1 VVVVR
6 DVEFKEDEIFD
17 PKNKPTR
24 EYRLRVYRAD
34 LDRIKPIPDAHPP
47 LDEDTDSEIG
57 SVIVIG
63 GEDDEGIDS
72 GKSDDDS
79 DYEDEPGDYPT
90 PLSMDE
96 QANNEVSLDSYPA
109 VTPDLSSESEY
120 QTRAGRATVLTD
132 QAQRNLQRTGNIYGI
147 NRRGRGRGLNQA
159 ARSSNFAI

>member
-1 VVVVR
+1 MVVVR

-17 PKNKPTR
+17 PKDEPTR
-24 EYRLRVYRAD
+24 EHRLRVYRAD
-34 LDRIKPIPDAHPP
+34 LDGVEPIPDAHLP

-57 SVIVIG
+57 SVIVVG

-79 DYEDEPGDYPT
+79 DCEDKPGDYPT

-96 QANNEVSLDSYPA
+96 QANNEISLDSHPA
-109 VTPDLSSESEY
+109 ATPDLSSEPEPASTEPISSVSSLSRAGTPSSTSSEY

-132 QAQRNLQRTGNIYGI
+132 
-147 NRRGRGRGLNQA
+147 
-159 ARSSNFAI
+159 